1 VRRACHAFKAAGSTG
16 TSGPNLD
23 CSTLLSATILA
34 RIAGG
39 KGAMQAYAGTLA
51 SQQIQDV
58 AQFGFASRAG

>member
-1 VRRACHAFKAAGSTG
+1 
-16 TSGPNLD
+16 L
-23 CSTLLSATILA
+23 ATILA